1 MCTLRFVELCLWLQV
16 CFVEHPMRTR
26 ENAQLYSVC
35 GAFYMLHRNFWQ
47 PVLLL
52 LYILSDCP
60 SNCFSHGLWANT
72 LLTGW
77 LKKINLLQP
86 VSANSFCLLMFIE
99 FTLFIPFYFQPF
111 LETELGVSADN
122 WATPCSTQ
130 WTGLFT
136 GVVWSFACKEITLC
150 WGKCLGLFI
159 SPCYV

>member
-1 MCTLRFVELCLWLQV
+1 
-16 CFVEHPMRTR
+16 MRTR

-35 GAFYMLHRNFWQ
+35 GAFYMLHRNWQ

-52 LYILSDCP
+52 LYILSDGP
-60 SNCFSHGLWANT
+60 SNCFSHSLWANT

-111 LETELGVSADN
+111 LETELGVS
-122 WATPCSTQ
+122 CEQ
-130 WTGLFT
+130 LITGLLLAPLNELVFSL
-136 GVVWSFACKEITLC
+136 V
-150 WGKCLGLFI
+150 
-159 SPCYV
+159 